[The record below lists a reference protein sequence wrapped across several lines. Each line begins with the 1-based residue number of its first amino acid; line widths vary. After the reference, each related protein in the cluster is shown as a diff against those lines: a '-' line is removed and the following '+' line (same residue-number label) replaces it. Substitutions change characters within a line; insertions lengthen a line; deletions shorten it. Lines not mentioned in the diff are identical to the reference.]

1 MRSPIL
7 HSLKETGTMT
17 LKQFLTKKTAKIA
30 NRDSSDMGDNGSGC
44 CSNQST
50 DIGYN
55 TDKNYT
61 KYKICR
67 IQNTLTLS
75 KMQGPGDLRVEYVQ
89 KRSD

>member
-1 MRSPIL
+1 
-7 HSLKETGTMT
+7 MT

-61 KYKICR
+61 KYAESTIH
-67 IQNTLTLS
+67 
-75 KMQGPGDLRVEYVQ
+75 
-89 KRSD
+89 